1 MAKTLILGKTE
12 GGRRRGQQKRRW
24 LDGITNTMGM
34 SLNKLELGLD
44 RETWRVAVH
53 RVAESDM
60 TERLNRN
67 ELKYQWLTHVDVCQ
81 KPTQHCKA
89 IILQLKKK
97 GLGRP
102 YTTVIKDIHT

>member
-1 MAKTLILGKTE
+1 MVGWHHQHN
-12 GGRRRGQQKRRW
+12 GHCVW
-24 LDGITNTMGM
+24 VD
-34 SLNKLELGLD
+34 SGLVYCGS
-44 RETWRVAVH
+44 WGCK
-53 RVAESDM
+53 ESDM

-97 GLGRP
+97 RFGKAI
-102 YTTVIKDIHT
+102 YNSY